1 MTRQLYNNFGIFSL
15 GIAFTSQAF
24 GGPLSIP
31 KALLIAPF
39 ISHQALLDHLSRQST
54 VVSSIEKMLVQKTVC
69 FSNFNAR
76 FYDGLCGSTN
86 AIQFLVDVEFA
97 ELRPDGIEVLA
108 AMVFDRRMGNRAEKV
123 AKAAPRLAALFQSSD
138 ADLYSAL
145 RIQL

>member
-24 GGPLSIP
+24 GSVLSLP
-31 KALLIAPF
+31 KALLVAPF
-39 ISHQALLDHLSRQST
+39 LSHQALLDHLSRQNS
-54 VVSSIEKMLVQKTVC
+54 VVSSIEKLLVQKTVC

-76 FYDGLCGSTN
+76 YYDSLCGSIN
-86 AIQFLVDVEFA
+86 AIQFLVDVEVAQF
-97 ELRPDGIEVLA
+97 RPEGIEVVT
-108 AMVFDRRMGNRAEKV
+108 AMVFDRRMGSRAEKIM
-123 AKAAPRLAALFQSSD
+123 KAAPRLASLFESSD